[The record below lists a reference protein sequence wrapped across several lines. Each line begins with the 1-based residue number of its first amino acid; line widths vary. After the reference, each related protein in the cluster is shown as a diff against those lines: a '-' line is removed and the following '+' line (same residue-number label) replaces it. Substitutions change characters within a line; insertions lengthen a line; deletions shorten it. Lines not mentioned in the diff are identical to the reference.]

1 MLTAAKVKALAECTE
16 GPSERE
22 DEIETE
28 NSSSSS
34 HAEDL
39 PLSLPMVKL
48 DGHEPAVDKRA
59 WWKAFNHLLHDPE
72 GSLIA
77 RAWSAL
83 ILGTVI
89 LSLVALLFEPL
100 LQHMPKY
107 DYEVF
112 MWPLEIYFTVV
123 FSFELALRYVVA
135 RMAGA
140 HTNKSF
146 ITNTRN
152 ICDFIA
158 ITPFFFELLL
168 KTQDDE
174 LKLLRMN
181 RLTRLTRLVRI
192 LRVARVARLGA
203 MNAVMG
209 AVCTVF
215 AVIWGIYL
223 KNYEMAK

>member
-1 MLTAAKVKALAECTE
+1 MLTAAKEKALLDCTVSE
-16 GPSERE
+16 GSSES
-22 DEIETE
+22 DNEIETQQ
-28 NSSSSS
+28 SSSSS
-34 HAEDL
+34 RAEDA
-39 PLSLPMVKL
+39 PLSAE
-48 DGHEPAVDKRA
+48 EPAVDKRA
-59 WWKAFNHLLHDPE
+59 WWKNFNHLLHEPE
-72 GSLIA
+72 GSWLA

-89 LSLVALLFEPL
+89 ISLVALFFEPL
-100 LQHMPKY
+100 IQHLPKY
-107 DYEVF
+107 DYQVVMF
-112 MWPLEIYFTVV
+112 PLEIYFTVI
-123 FSFELALRYVVA
+123 FSVELTLRYVVS

-140 HTNKSF
+140 HTTKSF

-158 ITPFFFELLL
+158 ITPFFFEIIL
-168 KTQDDE
+168 KTQEDE
-174 LKLLRMN
+174 MKLLRMN

-192 LRVARVARLGA
+192 LRITRIARLGA

-223 KNYEMAK
+223 KNYEMGK